1 MSVIFLLEKF
11 RFAYLPFHTPIYI
24 YIYIKKKNFST
35 HNLFIY
41 IYKTLISHVG
51 TKKETFVVYFFWSH
65 DLQLIK
71 LTMKQRADLVVY
83 LGVVLPHIHGL
94 RQILNTNNI
103 NNNNNTIFFY
113 LVIISII
120 VLLPLP
126 LRS

>member
-1 MSVIFLLEKF
+1 
-11 RFAYLPFHTPIYI
+11 
-24 YIYIKKKNFST
+24 
-35 HNLFIY
+35 
-41 IYKTLISHVG
+41 
-51 TKKETFVVYFFWSH
+51 
-65 DLQLIK
+65 
-71 LTMKQRADLVVY
+71 MKQRADLVVY
-83 LGVVLPHIHGL
+83 LGVVLPHIHDL